1 MRVVLLGPPGAG
13 KGTQADV
20 MAKKLFIPH
29 ISTGDIFR
37 AAIKAGTEMGKLA
50 ESYISKGELV
60 PDEVTLGIV
69 RDRLK
74 QSDCESG
81 FILDGFPRTVAQA
94 DGLSALLEELG
105 TALDKVINIDVNMD
119 SLVERLTG
127 RRVCKSCGAS
137 FHMLYNP
144 PAKEGVCDE
153 CGGEL
158 YQRADDSEETIKN
171 RLQVY
176 TDTTAPLVD
185 YYEAKGLL
193 YTVDGNL
200 PINQVLAAIG
210 EGLGKD
216 WQ

>member
-20 MAKKLFIPH
+20 MAKKLFVPH

-50 ESYISKGELV
+50 ESYTSKGELV

-69 RDRLK
+69 KDRLK
-74 QSDCESG
+74 QSDCEGG

-94 DGLSALLEELG
+94 DGLAATLEEMG
-105 TALDKVINIDVNMD
+105 IALDKVINIDVNMD

-158 YQRADDSEETIKN
+158 YQRADDSYETIKN

-176 TDTTAPLVD
+176 TETTAPLVD
-185 YYEAKGLL
+185 YYAAKGLL

-200 PINQVLAAIG
+200 PINRVLAAIG